1 MIENGK
7 MERNGYRKLLR
18 IGICNENSVQKLKWS
33 SEMIDSID
41 SNDSNDFIRLQ
52 VQVVLDPQESN
63 DIQAIWH

>member
-1 MIENGK
+1 MRCDRKWKNGTD
-7 MERNGYRKLLR
+7 GYRKSLR

-33 SEMIDSID
+33 LEMIDSID
-41 SNDSNDFIRLQ
+41 SIDFIRLQ

>member
-33 SEMIDSID
+33 LEMIDSI
-41 SNDSNDFIRLQ
+41 DSNDFIRLQ

>member
-1 MIENGK
+1 MRENGK

-33 SEMIDSID
+33 LEMIDSI
-41 SNDSNDFIRLQ
+41 DSNDFIRLQ

>member
-33 SEMIDSID
+33 LEMIDSID
-41 SNDSNDFIRLQ
+41 SNDFIRLH